1 MRRLTAAAV
10 ERFKPGTKR
19 IEIGDGGSESLRL
32 VIHPSGK
39 KSWAMRFRGPK
50 GKHAKITLGPVNPV
64 GRQGKRFTEAR
75 STAHVRRG
83 PRACR

>member
-39 KSWAMRFRGPK
+39 VVGHALPRPK
-50 GKHAKITLGPVNPV
+50 GKARQDNAWPCEPV